1 MTEMEFKEIKKIVVL
16 EEIRYSSEEDFYEVV
31 IGGVSPDFPVIVLW
45 AEGVI
50 FKHIS
55 IPTDLEE
62 FAKRYADEGVIYWS
76 NVMYAKKEKYEK
88 EKSVGMHTIR
98 IVKTTTSALIDA
110 AKALRKRLEEIKY

>member
-1 MTEMEFKEIKKIVVL
+1 MSEIEFKEIKKIVVL
-16 EEIRYSSEEDFYEVV
+16 EEVRYSSEEEFYGVV
-31 IGGVSPDFPVIVLW
+31 IEGVSPDFPVIVLW

-50 FKHIS
+50 FRHIP

-98 IVKTTTSALIDA
+98 IVKTTTPALIDA
-110 AKALRKRLEEIKY
+110 AKALKKRLEGFK